1 MAGCCSA
8 CWGETAAESSDK
20 VGVTRRVHVGD
31 MANLVY
37 SSAIDSESTVTAPVK
52 LEDHALIGAAAV
64 AMPGTTLG
72 KGATLGAM
80 AASLPGAQL
89 PGEAAAVILGP
100 ARLGCPPAVWY
111 SQRKTSCL
119 VLLTPYRSV

>member
-1 MAGCCSA
+1 
-8 CWGETAAESSDK
+8 
-20 VGVTRRVHVGD
+20 

-72 KGATLGAM
+72 KGSTLGAM
-80 AASLPGAQL
+80 ASSLPGAQL
-89 PGEAAAVILGP
+89 PGEAPSVPCSYSLSEHTLHQRGRMVRSLI
-100 ARLGCPPAVWY
+100 PPL
-111 SQRKTSCL
+111 SCIA
-119 VLLTPYRSV
+119 

>member
-1 MAGCCSA
+1 
-8 CWGETAAESSDK
+8 
-20 VGVTRRVHVGD
+20 

-37 SSAIDSESTVTAPVK
+37 SYAIDSESSVTAPVR

-72 KGATLGAM
+72 KGSTLGAM

-89 PGEAAAVILGP
+89 PGEEQSAASISSQSQSARKKILQHLLLARLKCHDRPLCAAAAIKVGNMVQQSREHLP
-100 ARLGCPPAVWY
+100 VRA
-111 SQRKTSCL
+111 
-119 VLLTPYRSV
+119 LLSAGV

>member
-1 MAGCCSA
+1 
-8 CWGETAAESSDK
+8 
-20 VGVTRRVHVGD
+20 

-37 SSAIDSESTVTAPVK
+37 SYAIDSESSVTAPVR

-72 KGATLGAM
+72 KGSTLGAM

-89 PGEAAAVILGP
+89 PGEEQCAASTSSQ
-100 ARLGCPPAVWY
+100 PPRNG
-111 SQRKTSCL
+111 SGSIHCL
-119 VLLTPYRSV
+119 PG

>member
-1 MAGCCSA
+1 MCICFWLTCSPQLA
-8 CWGETAAESSDK
+8 LGYAA
-20 VGVTRRVHVGD
+20 VGVSDNGATAGRVHVGD

-37 SSAIDSESTVTAPVK
+37 SSAIDSETAVTAPVK

-72 KGATLGAM
+72 KGSTLGAM

-89 PGEAAAVILGP
+89 PGTAAPAALCSFGEGAPAAARRETKHPV
-100 ARLGCPPAVWY
+100 
-111 SQRKTSCL
+111 
-119 VLLTPYRSV
+119 

>member
-1 MAGCCSA
+1 
-8 CWGETAAESSDK
+8 
-20 VGVTRRVHVGD
+20 

-37 SSAIDSESTVTAPVK
+37 SAAIDSESTVTATVK
-52 LEDHALIGAAAV
+52 LEDHTLIGAAAV

-89 PGEAAAVILGP
+89 PGEKI
-100 ARLGCPPAVWY
+100 
-111 SQRKTSCL
+111 S
-119 VLLTPYRSV
+119 TPHGVPGGQPGDV

>member
-1 MAGCCSA
+1 
-8 CWGETAAESSDK
+8 
-20 VGVTRRVHVGD
+20 
-31 MANLVY
+31 MANLVF

-89 PGEAAAVILGP
+89 PGEAAAAVVSAVRSQYGNPRARGAYHDLYMSCGSLYARPAIIL
-100 ARLGCPPAVWY
+100 RHETSSRRHIVQAV
-111 SQRKTSCL
+111 RC
-119 VLLTPYRSV
+119 